1 MVCRPYIL
9 AYRLVH
15 GTAPKGLK
23 QPFVPEM
30 RLLGC
35 VEVERVFALPLLK
48 DTDLFAVPNN
58 AKIKLQRAKNM
69 DQLASFAEYSRLMD
83 KAQKLLADA
92 CDRLQIVD
100 MKLPER
106 DKKPAKIGARKAAT
120 SSDACESILDC
131 DYILHKS
138 MSCDLAKCMQ
148 QADPAPL
155 ADDYDDIDEI
165 YDYVRGFA
173 PKPKTIYRYDET
185 TAADPSQSSAA
196 AIVSAK
202 CNELQSKSQPDSG
215 NYSLTK
221 SSSNVITHMDAKRS
235 NSIYYHH
242 SIVESNQMQ
251 EEKPVPPPIET
262 IPGKKKLPEKR
273 NRPMLPKLYIKNLC
287 SQKSRSPTS
296 NISPSNGVVA
306 ITGKDA
312 LEPQSPLFHIR

>member
-1 MVCRPYIL
+1 M
-9 AYRLVH
+9 H

-35 VEVERVFALPLLK
+35 IEVERVFALPLLK
-48 DTDLFAVPNN
+48 DIDLFAVPNS
-58 AKIKLQRAKNM
+58 AKIKLQPAKNM
-69 DQLASFAEYSRLMD
+69 GQLTGLIEYSRLIE

-92 CDRLQIVD
+92 CNRLQIVD
-100 MKLPER
+100 MKLPDERR
-106 DKKPAKIGARKAAT
+106 DKKNPKNSGRKQST
-120 SSDACESILDC
+120 LSDTCESLLDC

-148 QADPAPL
+148 QADPTPL
-155 ADDYDDIDEI
+155 ANDYDDIDEI

-173 PKPKTIYRYDET
+173 PMPKTIYRFD
-185 TAADPSQSSAA
+185 DSAA
-196 AIVSAK
+196 PEPNQMSQVNTITTK
-202 CNELQSKSQPDSG
+202 YNEMQSKAQPDSG
-215 NYSLTK
+215 NYSLTRC
-221 SSSNVITHMDAKRS
+221 SSNVITHIDAKRS

-242 SIVESNQMQ
+242 SIVESNQLQ
-251 EEKPVPPPIET
+251 EEKPIPPPIET

-296 NISPSNGVVA
+296 NISPSNGIVTVNN
-306 ITGKDA
+306 KDGI
-312 LEPQSPLFHIR
+312 EPQSPLFHIR